1 MGKKAI
7 KEMYP
12 MQQGDV
18 PITFAN
24 VDELIKDYEY
34 SPNTDIKSG
43 IEEFMNW
50 FINYYKNN

>member
-24 VDELIKDYEY
+24 VDELIKDYNY
-34 SPNTDIKSG
+34 SPSTGIKSG
-43 IEEFMNW
+43 IESFMNW
-50 FINYYKNN
+50 FISYYKF